1 MEHDNISF
9 KNDNLILISIH
20 STSNPPL
27 YLHQQHD
34 EWAFTGYGGAKYK
47 ICIVTCSGHL
57 YKNKLKLWTFLGPIQ
72 R

>member
-20 STSNPPL
+20 STPHPPTI
-27 YLHQQHD
+27 HQQHD
-34 EWAFTGYGGAKYK
+34 ECAFSGYGGAKYK
-47 ICIVTCSGHL
+47 ICIVTCSGRL